1 MHRPVE
7 LREPLLRV
15 EGLVKR
21 FIDGHKTITAVDGVN
36 FHINA
41 GEVYAFLG
49 PNGAGK
55 TTTIKMIA
63 GLVTPDQG
71 VVSVAGLSPH
81 GTYDALAKLGA
92 VLEGNRN
99 LYWRLSPKENLEY
112 FAAIR
117 GVKRKD
123 ARRRAIQLLKRFDLV
138 HKQDTHVQA
147 LSRGMQQKVAI
158 AVCLMHQPSV
168 LLLDE
173 PTLGLDVES
182 AQVITTIIRDFA
194 NNGHA
199 VLLTTHQLDVAEQIS
214 HRVAI
219 IKQGKLIREGDTAAL
234 ICGLS
239 TDIYQIHLAAPLS
252 NDRALP
258 AGVETD
264 GDKLLVHGD
273 IAHVYR
279 VLDVIRP
286 HPFISIYKADANLTD
301 VFLKI
306 IKEVS
311 DDKSA

>member
-1 MHRPVE
+1 MNMPRE
-7 LREPLLRV
+7 LREPVLRV

-21 FIDGHKTITAVDGVN
+21 FIDGGKTITAVDGVD
-36 FHINA
+36 FQINS

-63 GLVTPDQG
+63 GLITPDQG
-71 VVSVAGLSPH
+71 IVSVAGSSPH
-81 GTYDALAKLGA
+81 GSHDALAKLGA

-99 LYWRLSPKENLEY
+99 LYWRLTPKENLQY

-123 ARRRAIQLLKRFDLV
+123 ARRRATQLLQRFDLK

-158 AVCLMHQPSV
+158 AVCLMHQPSL

-182 AQVITTIIRDFA
+182 AQVIKDIIRDFA
-194 NNGHA
+194 ASGQA

-219 IKQGKLIREGDTAAL
+219 IKQGRLIREGDTAAL
-234 ICGLS
+234 IRGLS
-239 TDIYQIHLAAPLS
+239 TDIYQIHLASPLP
-252 NDRALP
+252 NDWTLP
-258 AGVETD
+258 VGVERD

-273 IAHVYR
+273 IAQVYH
-279 VLDVIRP
+279 VLDAIRP

-311 DDKSA
+311 DDKPV